1 MFKGFANVW
10 SIVALASAIA
20 PNRPHPVTLA
30 GERVVLFRD
39 STGKIAALHD
49 RCPHRGVA
57 LSLGKVNE
65 GQLECPFHG
74 WRFNASGANCHVPW
88 NPDARREN
96 LGATALPV
104 RELAGLIWLYSG
116 FAPPDEPVV
125 PETLQRADVVLCAQ
139 AAVWQVHWTRVM
151 ENMLDMP
158 HLPFVHGR
166 SIGRGLI
173 RFLGGRMDTGW
184 QPEPFGAHISNE
196 IIGKP
201 NAGGL
206 NYLFPNTME
215 LLIDPPGRVFRLM
228 AVCQPEAE
236 GHTRLTLFTIRNFAK
251 SRLFNPLFRY
261 ANARIAAE
269 DKAIVESSLPAQ
281 VPPAGEEKSVRTDKP
296 TLAFRKIYFDQL
308 AHSSAASPTVANLHS
323 SPTN

>member
-104 RELAGLIWLYSG
+104 RE
-116 FAPPDEPVV
+116 
-125 PETLQRADVVLCAQ
+125 
-139 AAVWQVHWTRVM
+139 
-151 ENMLDMP
+151 
-158 HLPFVHGR
+158 
-166 SIGRGLI
+166 
-173 RFLGGRMDTGW
+173 
-184 QPEPFGAHISNE
+184 
-196 IIGKP
+196 
-201 NAGGL
+201 
-206 NYLFPNTME
+206 
-215 LLIDPPGRVFRLM
+215 
-228 AVCQPEAE
+228 
-236 GHTRLTLFTIRNFAK
+236 
-251 SRLFNPLFRY
+251 
-261 ANARIAAE
+261 
-269 DKAIVESSLPAQ
+269 
-281 VPPAGEEKSVRTDKP
+281 
-296 TLAFRKIYFDQL
+296 
-308 AHSSAASPTVANLHS
+308 
-323 SPTN
+323 